1 MEYYAIILAAGNST
15 RYNKK
20 TPKQFELLA
29 GKPLI
34 YHSLDKFYQFNSSI
48 KSIVVVPELFYS
60 LWQNQCLEYN
70 INIPHLTVIGG
81 QTRFHSVQNGLKAC
95 EKHTSGSLVAIHDA
109 ARPLFSI
116 KLVEKGFELAK
127 IHRSAIPVIP
137 ITDSIR
143 KITDESNEHLPRNQF
158 FLVQTPQF
166 FDLNLI
172 SYCYNTQYNSNFTDD
187 SSVLQYMGI
196 SIHTFYGDY
205 YNIKITYSLD
215 LKIAET
221 ILKYINK

>member
-1 MEYYAIILAAGNST
+1 MEFYAIILAAGNSS
-15 RYNKK
+15 RYKNKI
-20 TPKQFELLA
+20 PKQFELLA

-34 YHSLDKFYQFNSSI
+34 YHSLNKFYQFNSSI
-48 KSIVVVPELFYS
+48 KLIVVVPEMFYS
-60 LWQNQCLEYN
+60 FWQNQCSEYN
-70 INIPHLTVIGG
+70 INISHRIVIGG

-95 EKHTSGSLVAIHDA
+95 DSHSSGSLVAIHDA

-127 IHRSAIPVIP
+127 IHRNAIPVIP

-143 KITDESNEHLPRNQF
+143 KITDETNEHLPRDQF

-172 SYCYNTQYNSNFTDD
+172 SFCYNTQYNFNFTDD
-187 SSVLQYMGI
+187 SSVLQHMGI
-196 SIHTFYGDY
+196 SINTFVGEY
-205 YNIKITYSLD
+205 YNIKITYPLD

-221 ILKYINK
+221 ILKYLDN